1 MPIATTDCDKNVALF
16 ADKPAAIK
24 RQPMQP
30 KLRQWI
36 WITLAVLALA
46 EIGYLAM
53 PPAVIK
59 LLRC

>member
-1 MPIATTDCDKNVALF
+1 
-16 ADKPAAIK
+16 
-24 RQPMQP
+24 MQP